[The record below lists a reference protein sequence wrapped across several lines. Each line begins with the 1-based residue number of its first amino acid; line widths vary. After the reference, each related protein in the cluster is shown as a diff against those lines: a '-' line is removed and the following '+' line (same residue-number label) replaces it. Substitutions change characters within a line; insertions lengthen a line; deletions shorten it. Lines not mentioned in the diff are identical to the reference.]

1 MVTWDDTCAIVEILR
16 SQHPL
21 IELSSISLMM
31 IFRWVI
37 DLPEFEDDPGL
48 ANDEILEA
56 IFQEWYEEANPV

>member
-1 MVTWDDTCAIVEILR
+1 MVTWDDTFAIVEILK

-21 IELSSISLMM
+21 IELSSVSLKM

-37 DLPEFEDDPGL
+37 NLPEFEDDPGL